1 MKIMRYFPLIA
12 LAFLGFILY
21 GLFKTSKFINKKVD
35 SKTLLSQDS
44 IVKQAADS
52 MALSANSVMV
62 DTLSVPNPVATVPVV
77 SSIMAPS
84 VKGDNSSKGTAVA
97 PDYHSNAA
105 KKVPVDAK
113 SASSATNQVAT
124 SPTSSTASTGT
135 KATVSTENSKKV
147 TVETPQTEVS
157 KQVQTRG
164 IVKTPQSKTTSST
177 NPTTLA
183 AKGDVP
189 KSASIEVKK
198 DASEASF
205 HVIIGSYGQEAN
217 AKAKAAAFEQKNN
230 KKATIIKQGGY
241 FRVCADEFEFAQA
254 ASQYAQ
260 KLKEAGEDNIIVKF

>member
-52 MALSANSVMV
+52 MALSANSVIA

-77 SSIMAPS
+77 SSIMVPS
-84 VKGDNSSKGTAVA
+84 VKGDT
-97 PDYHSNAA
+97 A

-124 SPTSSTASTGT
+124 SPTSSTASTGA

-147 TVETPQTEVS
+147 TVETPKTEVS